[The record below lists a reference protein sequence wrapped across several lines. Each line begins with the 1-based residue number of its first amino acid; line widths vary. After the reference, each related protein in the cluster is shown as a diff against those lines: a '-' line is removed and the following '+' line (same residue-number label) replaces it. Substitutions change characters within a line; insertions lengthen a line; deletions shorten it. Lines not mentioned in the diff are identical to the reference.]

1 MIAADA
7 APAANPTSSPSL
19 ARIGSSGPSADE
31 LQRLGIHTPDALDDL
46 CAKEAKKQ
54 FVVEGLISAGSV
66 GIVVG
71 DSGIGKSPLLY
82 QLALCVAAGIPWL
95 GMSTFAGPVVYLDC
109 ENGALNSQDMRD
121 SLVRHLGL
129 DECPEC
135 FLSCYDISDI
145 KRLAHIVEATKPA
158 LVVIDT
164 LRSFDP
170 SAEENNTKAGDFIRS
185 LRALSQR
192 HRTAFL
198 LIHHIKKQDGGFF
211 NSANIEAD
219 SLIQWLSQA
228 CGARSLINQ
237 TDFRIGVDQTS
248 KSNASLIVRA
258 HVRVRGELG
267 PFYLERTLDEDQQP
281 TGYRRLFG
289 CEFLNKDQQDAF
301 EKLPAAFSFKDAKAI
316 YKRQDQAT
324 NDFLKKCLL
333 VSILRKPARGCYEK
347 VAPQAS
353 GAGGV

>member
-1 MIAADA
+1 
-7 APAANPTSSPSL
+7 
-19 ARIGSSGPSADE
+19 
-31 LQRLGIHTPDALDDL
+31 
-46 CAKEAKKQ
+46 
-54 FVVEGLISAGSV
+54 
-66 GIVVG
+66 
-71 DSGIGKSPLLY
+71 
-82 QLALCVAAGIPWL
+82 
-95 GMSTFAGPVVYLDC
+95 
-109 ENGALNSQDMRD
+109 MRD
-121 SLVRHLGL
+121 SLLRHLEL
-129 DECPEC
+129 DECPER

-145 KRLAHIVEATKPA
+145 KHLARLVEATKPA

-170 SAEENNTKAGDFIRS
+170 GAEENNTKAGEFIRS

-211 NSANIEAD
+211 NSVNIEAD

-248 KSNASLIVRA
+248 KSNASLIIRA

-281 TGYRRLFG
+281 TGYRRLSG
-289 CEFLNKDQQDAF
+289 CEFLKKDQQDAF
-301 EKLPAAFSFKDAKAI
+301 EKLPATFTFKEAKGI
-316 YKRQDQAT
+316 YGWQDQAT

-333 VSILRKPARGCYEK
+333 VSILRKPAKGCYEK
-347 VAPQAS
+347 VAAQAS
-353 GAGGV
+353 GVGGV